1 MKYLIAFCLNMCS
14 AMQISRKIKSFPKF
28 YGFQK
33 KVIMFQN
40 ILMTI
45 ASLKTCMNL
54 RNNMRILII
63 NGCKYEVYDEKNYE
77 KAANLISH
85 NHHRIKG

>member
-1 MKYLIAFCLNMCS
+1 
-14 AMQISRKIKSFPKF
+14 
-28 YGFQK
+28 
-33 KVIMFQN
+33 
-40 ILMTI
+40 MTI

-54 RNNMRILII
+54 RNNMRNLII

-85 NHHRIKG
+85 NHHLIKG